1 MAIKTWDSL
10 IDRGH
15 FTNLFM
21 NWNHGA
27 VTLTIIVKKE
37 VFNSNYLMMRGKKF
51 LLLAFYSFW
60 LYPFNNW
67 HVFAV
72 YLIFYFFTVLFKKRY
87 IWY

>member
-37 VFNSNYLMMRGKKF
+37 VFKFSLSND
-51 LLLAFYSFW
+51 AW
-60 LYPFNNW
+60 
-67 HVFAV
+67 
-72 YLIFYFFTVLFKKRY
+72 
-87 IWY
+87 